1 MLQYL
6 HVGKKAGEKWL
17 FADFNCEVRGGE
29 VAWLEGGPGAG
40 KSVLVDMAIGMD
52 VPTTGAVFVDSA
64 SISKTGFAALQRIR
78 RGISLVRDDDRFDVL
93 SAAEWTEV
101 GLWCGGRNREQTRT
115 FSREAVSRAGLRDL
129 TDIPFCGLS
138 GGQRAALS
146 LSRALARKPH
156 LLLLDWPGLFDPA
169 FPPQLVLDFRQFITD
184 GGAVLAT
191 GKLGGPASDIHSRAI
206 PLDSRGEKA

>member
-17 FADFNCEVRGGE
+17 FADFNCEIRGGE
-29 VAWLEGGPGAG
+29 SAWLEGVAGAG

-64 SISKTGFAALQRIR
+64 SISKSGFAALQRIR
-78 RGISLVRDDDRFDVL
+78 RGISLVRDDDRFDVI
-93 SAAEWTEV
+93 SSVEWMEL
-101 GLWCGGRNREQTRT
+101 GLWCGGKNREQTRT
-115 FSREAVSRAGLRDL
+115 FAREAVSRAGLRDL
-129 TDIPFCGLS
+129 SDVAFCDLS

-156 LLLLDWPGLFDPA
+156 LMLFDWPGIFDFTWPA
-169 FPPQLVLDFRQFITD
+169 QLAVDLRQFIAD
-184 GGAVLAT
+184 GGAMLST
-191 GKLGGPASDIHSRAI
+191 GKPGGQVSDLHSRAVSLE
-206 PLDSRGEKA
+206 PRGEAS